1 MLSRGSCRLKILIHF
16 ESISGGPDKITL
28 SASFSLFGRK
38 IFSISV
44 FEIGM
49 LSRGSCRLKIWIHF
63 ESISGGPDKI
73 LHLFCLSGLCCALF
87 LIHDEYSIGLNVEFP
102 IRSSS

>member
-16 ESISGGPDKITL
+16 ESISGGPDKI
-28 SASFSLFGRK
+28 
-38 IFSISV
+38 IFLVRFYFFIKGNRS
-44 FEIGM
+44 
-49 LSRGSCRLKIWIHF
+49 
-63 ESISGGPDKI
+63 I